1 MKKIFIFALLLI
13 CIACGGHQN
22 QNQNQNDAK
31 FPEQEVV
38 DSTNCTEIEFENK
51 VFDFGTILE
60 GEQVSYTF
68 KFKNVGNNPL
78 LIKEVNTSCGCTV
91 PEYDKKPI
99 EPNGTGTINIK
110 FDSNGKKGTQYKTI
124 RVITNTIEENLELV
138 VTGTVK

>member
-1 MKKIFIFALLLI
+1 MKKIFIFAILLI
-13 CIACGGHQN
+13 CFACGGHQN
-22 QNQNQNDAK
+22 QNNAK
-31 FPEQEVV
+31 FPEEEEAV
-38 DSTNCTEIEFENK
+38 DSTNCTKIEFENK

-68 KFKNVGNNPL
+68 KFKNVGDCPL
-78 LIKEVNTSCGCTV
+78 VIKEVNTSCGCTV

-99 EPNGTGTINIK
+99 EPNGTGAINIK